1 MNIPKSHDQHRTNVC
16 AICYDE
22 NGKRVAR
29 PVCPAEEEIIQKSIS
44 HDFSTN
50 KEKFATGLCIPCR
63 IDLWKLSRKVIQ
75 SIYVSKNFGAAILV
89 HLRSGK
95 CQCVICDIGRL
106 AGPIYKLQTRKWKE
120 ERPNRVM
127 FFPDFD
133 SVDEQAVPDDA
144 QQNPDP
150 DDLPPHHVHDDQ
162 TLELDDHS
170 FAEPLNGNLQI
181 DDVHERAE
189 DVRDPALHGPV
200 FICPETVPGDDTGS
214 LPGSDTEPVFC
225 RDDVYERA
233 DDIQDPTHYGPTFI
247 CPEVDPG
254 DTESVPG
261 SDTSQPV
268 PGSSHSAPVTL
279 NELDAASFCSS
290 CHNELDIQDEI
301 LGVQQ
306 NPNNQREESVVLDAS
321 GDSRR
326 TDMKEPVQEESS
338 SSSSNQNPDPA
349 LRPSITK
356 DRDLCSN
363 CFSKVLI
370 FKRIYFFWLVNY
382 SSYSQL
388 SISSHELTSSL

>member
-1 MNIPKSHDQHRTNVC
+1 MIK
-16 AICYDE
+16 
-22 NGKRVAR
+22 
-29 PVCPAEEEIIQKSIS
+29 
-44 HDFSTN
+44 
-50 KEKFATGLCIPCR
+50 
-63 IDLWKLSRKVIQ
+63 
-75 SIYVSKNFGAAILV
+75 SIYVSKNFGAAIPV

-106 AGPIYKLQTRKWKE
+106 AGPTYKLQTRKWKE

-150 DDLPPHHVHDDQ
+150 DDLPPHHVHYDP
-162 TLELDDHS
+162 TLELDDHI

-181 DDVHERAE
+181 DDVHQPEPVFCHDDVHERAE
-189 DVRDPALHGPV
+189 DIRDPTHYGPI
-200 FICPETVPGDDTGS
+200 FICPETDPGDDTGS
-214 LPGSDTEPVFC
+214 LPCSDTGPVIC
-225 RDDVYERA
+225 RNDVHERA

-261 SDTSQPV
+261 SDTSQPA
-268 PGSSHSAPVTL
+268 PGSSHSAPATL

-306 NPNNQREESVVLDAS
+306 NQWEESVVPDAS

-326 TDMKEPVQEESS
+326 TDLTESRRVLEPVQEESS

-349 LRPSITK
+349 LRPSLTK
-356 DRDLCSN
+356 DRDLCSK

-370 FKRIYFFWLVNY
+370 FKRIYFWLVNY
-382 SSYSQL
+382 SKYSQL
-388 SISSHELTSSL
+388 SISSHELTSSLLLFSGIVAPITRLQPAKGSQQPSTIWFSKHHLTFSRLRSIRRGS